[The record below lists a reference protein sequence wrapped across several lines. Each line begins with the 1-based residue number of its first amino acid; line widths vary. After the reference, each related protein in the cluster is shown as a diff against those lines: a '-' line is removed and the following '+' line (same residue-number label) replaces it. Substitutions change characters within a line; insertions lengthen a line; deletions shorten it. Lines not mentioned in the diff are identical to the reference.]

1 MMKLQAVLHVS
12 TAYCNTQYEHIS
24 EEIYSTNGDPL
35 GVIDLCK
42 RMDPSLL
49 NSTEMTSQ
57 IIGNKPNTYTFTKA
71 LGESALVLEG
81 GTLPIAVVRPSIVV
95 AAWKEPIPG
104 WVENLNGPTGIV
116 AAAGKGVLRTVF
128 CKRGKV
134 ADWVPV
140 DVPINLSIVAAWK
153 ISTAPQNAI
162 PVYNCTSGATNPI
175 TWGQLETLGLDAV
188 RKYPMENMLWY
199 PGGSYKESA
208 VYNKICQILLHSLPA
223 HLIDVGS
230 LLLGRKQMMV
240 KVVTKM
246 HKAQAAIEY
255 FAINEWKWSNDNV
268 KKLNHELSDADK
280 EIFNFDL
287 ANLKWADFIDDYVKG
302 TREFIFKEEA
312 LQWLRGTI
320 EVHDEMDEMK
330 QEQESMKL
338 VPKVTLKEMLVNS
351 SLRKPLIIAMMMML
365 AQQLSGINCA
375 IFYSTNIFKE
385 AGLNPTQ
392 SQSATLGM
400 GAMNVA
406 MTFVSLAL
414 IEKAG
419 RKVLMLSGLSLMI
432 CMTILLLASLLT
444 FTTVPAMSYV
454 AVVAVITFVVGFAT
468 GPGSIPWFFV
478 TELFAQS
485 GRPTATSI
493 AVVVNWTANFLVG
506 LGFQPMQLLMGPW
519 VFMVFIVIQL
529 FFIVYVA
536 VVVPETKGKTIDE
549 ITARFRK

>member
-1 MMKLQAVLHVS
+1 MMGGSMVGF
-12 TAYCNTQYEHIS
+12 IS
-24 EEIYSTNGDPL
+24 SRFGRKGGL
-35 GVIDLCK
+35 
-42 RMDPSLL
+42 LL
-49 NSTEMTSQ
+49 NNVLVVIATLLMGLAKTANSFQMLIAGRLLIGINSGLNAGLAPMYLAEISPVSLRGALGTVYQLIITMSILISQ
-57 IIGNKPNTYTFTKA
+57 I
-71 LGESALVLEG
+71 LGMNSVLGTESGWPWLLAMTAVPAILQLA
-81 GTLPIAVVRPSIVV
+81 TLP
-95 AAWKEPIPG
+95 
-104 WVENLNGPTGIV
+104 
-116 AAAGKGVLRTVF
+116 F
-128 CKRGKV
+128 C
-134 ADWVPV
+134 PES
-140 DVPINLSIVAAWK
+140 P
-153 ISTAPQNAI
+153 
-162 PVYNCTSGATNPI
+162 
-175 TWGQLETLGLDAV
+175 
-188 RKYPMENMLWY
+188 KY
-199 PGGSYKESA
+199 
-208 VYNKICQILLHSLPA
+208 
-223 HLIDVGS
+223 
-230 LLLGRKQMMV
+230 LLL
-240 KVVTKM
+240 
-246 HKAQAAIEY
+246 
-255 FAINEWKWSNDNV
+255 
-268 KKLNHELSDADK
+268 DK
-280 EIFNFDL
+280 
-287 ANLKWADFIDDYVKG
+287 DDEHG
-302 TREFIFKEEA
+302 AEEA

-506 LGFQPMQLLMGPW
+506 LGFLPMRLLMGPY
-519 VFMVFIVIQL
+519 VFLVFII
-529 FFIVYVA
+529 YVA
-536 VVVPETKGKTIDE
+536 VVVPETKGRQIDE
-549 ITARFRK
+549 ITALFRK

>member
-1 MMKLQAVLHVS
+1 MGSRGSH
-12 TAYCNTQYEHIS
+12 TAE
-24 EEIYSTNGDPL
+24 
-35 GVIDLCK
+35 
-42 RMDPSLL
+42 
-49 NSTEMTSQ
+49 
-57 IIGNKPNTYTFTKA
+57 
-71 LGESALVLEG
+71 
-81 GTLPIAVVRPSIVV
+81 
-95 AAWKEPIPG
+95 
-104 WVENLNGPTGIV
+104 
-116 AAAGKGVLRTVF
+116 
-128 CKRGKV
+128 
-134 ADWVPV
+134 
-140 DVPINLSIVAAWK
+140 
-153 ISTAPQNAI
+153 
-162 PVYNCTSGATNPI
+162 
-175 TWGQLETLGLDAV
+175 
-188 RKYPMENMLWY
+188 
-199 PGGSYKESA
+199 
-208 VYNKICQILLHSLPA
+208 
-223 HLIDVGS
+223 VGS
-230 LLLGRKQMMV
+230 LQRPRMVDSAAPATGGGGKKGLNPRIGFAIAAGAIGSSFQHGYNTGVLNAPEVMIKQWTKSYVCPDAANETLEILPGDEHSVNNACNVSVTFIWSFVVSIFCIGGMMGGSVVGVVSSRLGRKGGLLLNNIL
-240 KVVTKM
+240 VVIGAVLMGTA
-246 HKAQAAIEY
+246 KAAGSYHMLILGRLIIGINAGLNAGLAPMYLAETSPTSLRGALGTVYQLIITMSILLSQVLGMGSLLGTPDGWPWLLAITAVP
-255 FAINEWKWSNDNV
+255 AIFQIATLPFCPESPKY
-268 KKLNHELSDADK
+268 LLLDK
-280 EIFNFDL
+280 
-287 ANLKWADFIDDYVKG
+287 DDEHG
-302 TREFIFKEEA
+302 AEEA

-330 QEQESMKL
+330 QEQE
-338 VPKVTLKEMLVNS
+338 
-351 SLRKPLIIAMMMML
+351 LRKPLIIAMMMML